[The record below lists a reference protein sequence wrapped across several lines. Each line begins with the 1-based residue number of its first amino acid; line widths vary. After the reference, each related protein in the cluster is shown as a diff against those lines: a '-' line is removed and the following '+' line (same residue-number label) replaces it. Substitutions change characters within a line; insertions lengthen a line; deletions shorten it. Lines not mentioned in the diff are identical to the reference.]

1 MRRALTVGVLAAAA
15 IVPLASPAS
24 AAAVAAPDI
33 VYVYSSESGVGAGV
47 NVGTGHIAGAAV
59 YYSGAA
65 CVSIGMADRIC
76 TG

>member
-15 IVPLASPAS
+15 IVPLAAP
-24 AAAVAAPDI
+24 AAAAQEI
-33 VYVYSSESGVGAGV
+33 VYVYNGESGVGAGV
-47 NVGTGHIAGAAV
+47 NVGTGHIAGATV
-59 YYSGAA
+59 YYSGTA